1 MHIVFMTTDFIDTE
15 GATSGLPQY
24 LFRTSRALIGMA
36 NKVSVIACSNR
47 TVEYQFYG
55 INVYKVRRP
64 IIKTYGNPRKDVV
77 AQCLRDGF
85 ILNIKLS
92 ELSQREKIDIVQY
105 TSLSGLAYF
114 HNIPAPAVTR
124 LSSYAVMV
132 PLDGQEDV
140 QAGRAEMER
149 AAVCKS
155 DAVFGPSF
163 VVAKKVSADT
173 GVNVDVIESPFL
185 MNEEEDDLS
194 VFNERFSGKKYILF
208 YGTLIKY
215 KGLCEIADAAHD
227 ILSRYADLHIGIIGD
242 GDYRLVDLIKRNA
255 GEDSNRIIYHSAIG
269 FSALKPIIK
278 NAVAV
283 MLPSLTENLSNAC
296 IECMALGQLV
306 IGTRG
311 ASFDQLIDDGKS
323 GFLCEIGDYVS
334 LAAAVDKV
342 MLLSADERKLMQ
354 YNARKRAETLSPDIV
369 VKQLL
374 EYYKKVIKECRPKYG
389 NRGGIRD

>member
-1 MHIVFMTTDFIDTE
+1 MHIVFMTTDFIDIE
-15 GATSGLPQY
+15 GPTSGLPQY
-24 LFRTSRALIGMA
+24 LFRTSKALIGMG
-36 NKVSVIACSNR
+36 NKVSVVACSNR

-64 IIKTYGNPRKDVV
+64 IIKTYDNQRKDVTV
-77 AQCLRDGF
+77 QCLRDGF

-92 ELSQREKIDIVQY
+92 ELFQKEKIDIIQY
-105 TSLSGLAYF
+105 TSLCGLAYF
-114 HNIPAPAVTR
+114 HNISVPAVTR

-132 PLDGQEDV
+132 PLDGQEDIL
-140 QAGRAEMER
+140 AGRAEMER
-149 AAVCKS
+149 AAVYKS

-163 VVAKKVSADT
+163 VVAKKVSEDT

-185 MNEEEDDLS
+185 MNEGEDDLS
-194 VFNERFSGKKYILF
+194 VFNECFSGKNYILF

-227 ILSRYADLHIGIIGD
+227 ILSKYADLHIGIIGD
-242 GDYRLVDLIKRNA
+242 GDYRLVDLIKHNA

-269 FSALKPIIK
+269 FSVLKPIIK

-283 MLPSLTENLSNAC
+283 MLPSLMENLSNAC
-296 IECMALGQLV
+296 IECMALGQIV

-311 ASFDQLIDDGKS
+311 ASFDQLIDDGQS
-323 GFLCEIGDYVS
+323 GFLCEIGDHVS

-342 MLLSADERKLMQ
+342 MALSVDERELIQ
-354 YNARKRAETLSPDIV
+354 SNARKRAETLSPDVV

-374 EYYKKVIKECRPKYG
+374 EYYKKVIREYKQKG
-389 NRGGIRD
+389 

>member
-1 MHIVFMTTDFIDTE
+1 MHVVFMTTDFIDVE
-15 GATSGLPQY
+15 GPTSGLPQY
-24 LFRTSRALIGMA
+24 LFRTSRALIGMG
-36 NKVSVIACSNR
+36 NKVSVVACSNR

-64 IIKTYGNPRKDVV
+64 IIKKYDNQKEDAI

-92 ELSQREKIDIVQY
+92 ELFQREKIDIIQY
-105 TSLSGLAYF
+105 TSLCGLAYF
-114 HNIPAPAVTR
+114 HSIPVPAVTR

-132 PLDGQEDV
+132 PLDGQEEV
-140 QAGRAEMER
+140 QVGRAEIER

-163 VVAKKVSADT
+163 VVAQKVSEDT
-173 GVNVDVIESPFL
+173 GVNVDVIESSFL

-194 VFNERFSGKKYILF
+194 VFNECFSSRDYILF

-227 ILSRYADLHIGIIGD
+227 ILSRYENLHIGIIGD
-242 GDYRLVDLIKRNA
+242 GDYHLIDLIKHNA

-283 MLPSLTENLSNAC
+283 MLPSLMENLSNAC
-296 IECMALGQLV
+296 IECMALGQIV

-311 ASFDQLIDDGKS
+311 ASFDQLIDDGNN
-323 GFLCEIGDYVS
+323 GFLCEIGDHVS

-342 MLLSADERKLMQ
+342 MALSAGERKLIQ
-354 YNARKRAETLSPDIV
+354 CNARKRAEMLSPNVV
-369 VKQLL
+369 VKQLV
-374 EYYKKVIKECRPKYG
+374 EYYKKVIIEYKQKG
-389 NRGGIRD
+389 